1 MRTSLQGFLP
11 VLLAAF
17 SACTNLVQAELDETH
32 ARLEALQ
39 KEAGSVNRELTSLN
53 QILVELDDGHTV
65 NAVPPAE

>member
-1 MRTSLQGFLP
+1 MRTSLQWFLP

-17 SACTNLVQAELDETH
+17 SACTNSVQAELDETH